1 MFGNKRKNLPP
12 RPSLPQADQIT
23 EDLCIPTT
31 NDVAFSF
38 QDRDDMQPNLHF
50 PTNAYDVENIYG
62 KARTYLNG
70 NKQLK
75 LLAES
80 LEIEKNE
87 LQINYTAIVTLAQDI
102 RDQAQ
107 AVLTK

>member
-12 RPSLPQADQIT
+12 RPNLPQVDQII
-23 EDLCIPTT
+23 EDLNIPTK

-38 QDRDDMQPNLHF
+38 KDREDVQPNLHF

-62 KARTYLNG
+62 KARTYLEG

-75 LLAES
+75 NLAES
-80 LEIEKNE
+80 LEVEKNE
-87 LQINYTAIVTLAQDI
+87 LQIDYTAIVTLAQDI